1 MFFGPKGILA
11 SWSGIKAAPPT
22 LEGEVLTTELP
33 EVKVAQL
40 CPTLCDP
47 MNCSLPDSSVHGI
60 LQARI
65 LEWVAIPFFKGSF
78 QPRGWTHV
86 ARIEGR
92 FFTIWATDQIRSD
105 QYLSRVRL
113 FATPWIAACQ
123 ASLSITNSR
132 STGMPLKLPGR
143 SPNSNIWNF
152 ERIYMNPPPRPHVC
166 LWPHCDWTQS
176 WSSQVS
182 FCGLLSLAM
191 THDASFKACVGFFA
205 LDCELLSFLGT

>member
-1 MFFGPKGILA
+1 MFLFFGPKGILA

-47 MNCSLPDSSVHGI
+47 MNCNLPDSSVHGI

-65 LEWVAIPFFKGSF
+65 LEWVAIPFSKGSF
-78 QPRGWTHV
+78 QPRGWTQV
-86 ARIEGR
+86 TRVESR
-92 FFTIWATDQIRSD
+92 FFTIWA
-105 QYLSRVRL
+105 
-113 FATPWIAACQ
+113 
-123 ASLSITNSR
+123 
-132 STGMPLKLPGR
+132 TGMPLKLPGR

-166 LWPHCDWTQS
+166 LCPTVTGHS
-176 WSSQVS
+176 AGSQVS

-191 THDASFKACVGFFA
+191 THDASFKACVWFFCFRLWA
-205 LDCELLSFLGT
+205 AHFPWNLIFGRTLNLWWKWPTYRENVCLLSPSPRLH